1 MLWQVAEKRFSS
13 LSHPSA
19 KSGPAEGVFQQLT
32 DVTIERSRMD
42 VDLQSGT
49 ATSSYATLL
58 LVCCAI
64 AFGGYVG
71 SHMRVPILPLFARNL
86 GATTVEVGII
96 NATYLVV
103 AGILSLPLGIL
114 SDRIGRKRL
123 ASFGAFILAAV
134 SFLLAFSRT
143 PAELV
148 WIYLLFGIGLAAF
161 GPTMMSM
168 VADLSPATHLGR
180 SYGWYTMALYGAM
193 SFGPAF
199 GGLVAEEWGFR
210 PVFVASGVIILS
222 TFWMVL
228 VFLPR
233 SRRDVA
239 RRTRTKSR
247 VVLARELVRNRP
259 LMGCWLATFGGCF
272 GLGMFVTF
280 LPLHAHNRNLT
291 AGQIGLVFAVQGL
304 CNALSRI
311 PFGHL
316 SDRANSRE
324 RLVLFGLLGF
334 SVSLVGFA
342 LSERTWQFD
351 WWAAMFGIS
360 MSLAFTSVA
369 ALIAEAVPPE
379 LRGLAM
385 GGYNTSIYFGM
396 MVSSALMGGVIERA
410 GFEAG
415 FVLAALVNLGLT
427 GLFHL
432 LMKDFSRPS
441 S

>member
-1 MLWQVAEKRFSS
+1 V
-13 LSHPSA
+13 
-19 KSGPAEGVFQQLT
+19 
-32 DVTIERSRMD
+32 
-42 VDLQSGT
+42 T
-49 ATSSYATLL
+49 ATPSYGTLL

-71 SHMRVPILPLFARNL
+71 SHMRVPILPLFARDL

-96 NATYLVV
+96 NATYLLV
-103 AGILSLPLGIL
+103 AGTLSLPLGIL
-114 SDRIGRKRL
+114 SDRLGRKRL
-123 ASFGAFILAAV
+123 ASFGAFILAGV
-134 SFLLAFSRT
+134 SFLLALGRT
-143 PAELV
+143 PTELV

-168 VADLSPATHLGR
+168 VADLSPASHLGR

-199 GGLVAEEWGFR
+199 GGLVAEQWGFR
-210 PVFVASGVIILS
+210 PVFVVSGVIIFS
-222 TFWMVL
+222 TFWMVIFL
-228 VFLPR
+228 LPR
-233 SRRDVA
+233 TRRDFVGG
-239 RRTRTKSR
+239 TRTKSR
-247 VVLARELVRNRP
+247 AVLARELVRNRP

-316 SDRANSRE
+316 SDRADSRE

-396 MVSSALMGGVIERA
+396 MGSSALMGGVIERA
-410 GFEAG
+410 GFEAS
-415 FVLAALVNLGLT
+415 FVLAAIVNLGLT

-432 LMKDFSRPS
+432 LMKGFSRTGSQRP
-441 S
+441 

>member
-1 MLWQVAEKRFSS
+1 MLGEAAE
-13 LSHPSA
+13 
-19 KSGPAEGVFQQLT
+19 
-32 DVTIERSRMD
+32 VTIERSRMD
-42 VDLQSGT
+42 VDLRSRS
-49 ATSSYATLL
+49 APSSYGRLL
-58 LVCCAI
+58 LLCCVV

-71 SHMRVPILPLFARNL
+71 SHMRVPILPLFARDL

-96 NATYLVV
+96 NASYLLV
-103 AGILSLPLGIL
+103 AGILSGPLGIL
-114 SDRIGRKRL
+114 SDRIGRKHL
-123 ASFGAFILAAV
+123 ASFGAFLLASI
-134 SFLLAFSRT
+134 SFLLAFSTT

-180 SYGWYTMALYGAM
+180 SYGWYTTALYGAM
-193 SFGPAF
+193 SLGPAF
-199 GGLVAEEWGFR
+199 GGLVAEVWGFR
-210 PVFVASGVIILS
+210 PVFLSSGVIIFA

-228 VFLPR
+228 FLLPGTRR
-233 SRRDVA
+233 SVVGGVPG
-239 RRTRTKSR
+239 KSQWA
-247 VVLARELVRNRP
+247 LARELVRNRP

-291 AGQIGLVFAVQGL
+291 VGQIGLVFAVQGL
-304 CNALSRI
+304 CNAVSRI

-316 SDRANSRE
+316 SDRLRSRE

-342 LSERTWQFD
+342 LSQQTWQFVA
-351 WWAAMFGIS
+351 WAAVFGIS

-379 LRGLAM
+379 SRGLAM

-396 MVSSALMGGVIERA
+396 MGSSALMGGVIQRV
-410 GFEAG
+410 GFGAS
-415 FVLAALVNLGLT
+415 FAVVALVNLGLT

-432 LMKDFSRPS
+432 LMGDFSPS
-441 S
+441 RSELP

>member
-1 MLWQVAEKRFSS
+1 
-13 LSHPSA
+13 
-19 KSGPAEGVFQQLT
+19 
-32 DVTIERSRMD
+32 VTSP
-42 VDLQSGT
+42 
-49 ATSSYATLL
+49 SSYGTLL

-71 SHMRVPILPLFARNL
+71 SHMRVPILPLFARDL
-86 GATTVEVGII
+86 GATTVEIGII
-96 NATYLVV
+96 NATYLLV

-123 ASFGAFILAAV
+123 ASFGAFILASI

-199 GGLVAEEWGFR
+199 GGLVAEQWGFR
-210 PVFVASGVIILS
+210 PVFVASGVIIFS

-228 VFLPR
+228 FLLPGT
-233 SRRDVA
+233 RRDFVGGTPA
-239 RRTRTKSR
+239 KSR
-247 VVLARELVRNRP
+247 AVLARELARNRP

-291 AGQIGLVFAVQGL
+291 LGQIGLVFAVQGL

-316 SDRANSRE
+316 SDRVNSRE
-324 RLVLFGLLGF
+324 RLVLLGLLGF
-334 SVSLVGFA
+334 SVSLMGFA

-379 LRGLAM
+379 TRGLAM

-396 MVSSALMGGVIERA
+396 MGSSALMGSVIQRA
-410 GFEAG
+410 GFEVS

-427 GLFHL
+427 GVFHL
-432 LMKDFSRPS
+432 LMKDFSPRRG
-441 S
+441 

>member
-1 MLWQVAEKRFSS
+1 M
-13 LSHPSA
+13 
-19 KSGPAEGVFQQLT
+19 
-32 DVTIERSRMD
+32 
-42 VDLQSGT
+42 GT
-49 ATSSYATLL
+49 APSSYGRLL

-71 SHMRVPILPLFARNL
+71 SHMRVPILPLFARDL
-86 GATTVEVGII
+86 GATTVEVGVI
-96 NATYLVV
+96 NASYLLV
-103 AGILSLPLGIL
+103 AGILSLPLGFF
-114 SDRIGRKRL
+114 SDRIGQKRL
-123 ASFGAFILAAV
+123 ASFGAFILASI

-143 PAELV
+143 PAQLI
-148 WIYLLFGIGLAAF
+148 WIYLLFGVGLGAF
-161 GPTMMSM
+161 GPTMMAM

-180 SYGWYTMALYGAM
+180 SYGWYTTALYGAM

-199 GGLVAEEWGFR
+199 GGLAAEEWGFR
-210 PVFVASGVIILS
+210 PAFLASGVVIFS
-222 TFWMVL
+222 TFWMV
-228 VFLPR
+228 VFLLPGTRRGVAGSAPPR
-233 SRRDVA
+233 SRAVP
-239 RRTRTKSR
+239 
-247 VVLARELVRNRP
+247 VRELARNRP

-280 LPLHAHNRNLT
+280 LPLHAHHQNLT
-291 AGQIGLVFAVQGL
+291 AGQIGLIFAVQGL
-304 CNALSRI
+304 SNALFRI

-316 SDRANSRE
+316 SDRVSSRE
-324 RLVLFGLLGF
+324 RLVVFGLLGF

-342 LSERTWQFD
+342 LCGRTWQFA
-351 WWAAMFGIS
+351 WWAAVFGIS

-396 MVSSALMGGVIERA
+396 MGSSALMGGVIERA
-410 GFEAG
+410 GFEAS

-432 LMKDFSRPS
+432 FMKGFSAYRSELP
-441 S
+441 

>member
-1 MLWQVAEKRFSS
+1 
-13 LSHPSA
+13 
-19 KSGPAEGVFQQLT
+19 
-32 DVTIERSRMD
+32 MD
-42 VDLQSGT
+42 VDLRSGT
-49 ATSSYATLL
+49 ATSSYGTLL

-71 SHMRVPILPLFARNL
+71 SHMRVPILPLFARDL
-86 GATTVEVGII
+86 GATTVEIGII
-96 NATYLVV
+96 NASYLMV

-123 ASFGAFILAAV
+123 AAFGTFILASI

-148 WIYLLFGIGLAAF
+148 WIYLLFGLGLAAF

-199 GGLVAEEWGFR
+199 GGLVAEQWGFR
-210 PVFVASGVIILS
+210 PVFVASGVIIFA

-228 VFLPR
+228 FLLPR
-233 SRRDVA
+233 TRRDVVGG
-239 RRTRTKSR
+239 TRTKSR

-291 AGQIGLVFAVQGL
+291 AGQIGLVFAIQGL

-316 SDRANSRE
+316 SDRADSRE

-396 MVSSALMGGVIERA
+396 MGSSALMGGVIQRA
-410 GFEAG
+410 GFEAS
-415 FVLAALVNLGLT
+415 FVLAALINLGLT

-432 LMKDFSRPS
+432 LMKDFSRQRS
-441 S
+441 

>member
-1 MLWQVAEKRFSS
+1 
-13 LSHPSA
+13 
-19 KSGPAEGVFQQLT
+19 
-32 DVTIERSRMD
+32 VT
-42 VDLQSGT
+42 
-49 ATSSYATLL
+49 APSSYGRLL

-64 AFGGYVG
+64 AFGGYMG
-71 SHMRVPILPLFARNL
+71 SHMRVPILPLFARDL

-96 NATYLVV
+96 NASYLLV

-114 SDRIGRKRL
+114 SDRIGRKHL
-123 ASFGAFILAAV
+123 ASVGAFLLASI

-180 SYGWYTMALYGAM
+180 SYGWYTTALYGAM
-193 SFGPAF
+193 SLGPAL
-199 GGLVAEEWGFR
+199 GGLIAELWGFR
-210 PVFVASGVIILS
+210 PVFLASGVIIFS
-222 TFWMVL
+222 TLWMVL
-228 VFLPR
+228 FLLPGTGR
-233 SRRDVA
+233 SGA
-239 RRTRTKSR
+239 GGAPGKSQAAM
-247 VVLARELVRNRP
+247 ARELARNRP

-291 AGQIGLVFAVQGL
+291 VGQIGLVFAVQGL

-316 SDRANSRE
+316 SDRVSSRE

-342 LSERTWQFD
+342 LAQGTWEFVS
-351 WWAAMFGIS
+351 WAAVFGIN
-360 MSLAFTSVA
+360 MSLAFTSVG

-379 LRGLAM
+379 SRGLAM

-396 MVSSALMGGVIERA
+396 MGSSALMGGVIQRV
-410 GFEAG
+410 GFGAS
-415 FVLAALVNLGLT
+415 FAVVALVNLGLT

-432 LMKDFSRPS
+432 LMGDFSPS
-441 S
+441 RSELP